1 MTAFLDLVQ
10 TEKSN
15 ETYFKFIKYLEEDYD
30 WLAWTLKNTQITSD
44 EILEYN
50 KSSSQTCESSER
62 ERERERERVLR
73 EARRRHQEME
83 ERLREE
89 FREREG
95 RHKSDSQSSR
105 LSSPLHSSE
114 FSISSVRSSD
124 SGEERDRLS
133 DVSSIQSEAQGGKP
147 EQEISEQ
154 MISFVMNNSIIL
166 RRWQSLAHG
175 AGLSHRLEVI
185 KARVRAEGGDLDQHI
200 AELIR
205 EWREV
210 SPENATL
217 SGLVRLLRDQNFNDT
232 ALRLENGSYL
242 KRR

>member
-50 KSSSQTCESSER
+50 KSSSPTCESSER
-62 ERERERERVLR
+62 DRERERERVLR

-95 RHKSDSQSSR
+95 RHKSESQSSR

-114 FSISSVRSSD
+114 FSISSMRV
-124 SGEERDRLS
+124 LMK
-133 DVSSIQSEAQGGKP
+133 VS
-147 EQEISEQ
+147 
-154 MISFVMNNSIIL
+154 
-166 RRWQSLAHG
+166 
-175 AGLSHRLEVI
+175 
-185 KARVRAEGGDLDQHI
+185 
-200 AELIR
+200 
-205 EWREV
+205 
-210 SPENATL
+210 
-217 SGLVRLLRDQNFNDT
+217 
-232 ALRLENGSYL
+232 
-242 KRR
+242 